1 MSDNKKRILDPIGW
15 LIDAVEMFGFS
26 TVFKRFFGLY
36 RGIVIDNEDP
46 ELRGR
51 VRIQVPAIG
60 HRTAGD
66 VPLGLYSLP
75 CSDGLSVGASG
86 KVHGTF
92 ITPEVGDQVWVM
104 FEKGLPTNPVY
115 LGGWIHENPP
125 ENEFK
130 GNPKI
135 RGLRTESGHVIK
147 LNDDDASITIAKGDG
162 AGESEATMV
171 AMTADSEV
179 IISTKDGNQV
189 YLNNAAGEIT
199 IIAKDGSLMSLSK
212 DAAQLINSSGAI
224 ISANKEDV
232 TISAPK
238 NITLTSGGKITLA
251 GAVDIG
257 TGPIYEPAVTGNT
270 FSTAVFA
277 PHVHT
282 STAPGTPTTPPVTPP
297 PVPGNGLSLSVRI
310 SKK

>member
-1 MSDNKKRILDPIGW
+1 MNNRQRVLDPIGW
-15 LIDAVEMFGFS
+15 LVSAVETLGFS
-26 TVFKRFFGLY
+26 AIFKRFFGLY

-46 ELRGR
+46 EQRGR
-51 VRIQVPAIG
+51 VRIQVPSIG
-60 HRTAGD
+60 HQTEDD
-66 VPLGLYSLP
+66 VPLGLYALP

-92 ITPEVGDQVWVM
+92 LTPEIGDQVWVM

-115 LGGWIHENPP
+115 MGGWIHEGPP
-125 ENEFK
+125 TNEFK

-135 RGLRTESGHVIK
+135 RGLRTESGHVVK

-162 AGESEATMV
+162 SGESEATMV
-171 AMTADSEV
+171 AMTANSEV

-189 YLNNAAGEIT
+189 YLNNEAGEIT
-199 IIAKDGSLMSLSK
+199 VISKDGSLMSLSS
-212 DAAQLINSSGAI
+212 DTAQLINSSGAI
-224 ISANKEDV
+224 ISASGEDV
-232 TISAPK
+232 TISAPR
-238 NITLTSGGKITLA
+238 NITLASGGKITLK

-257 TGPIYEPAVTGNT
+257 AGPIYEPAVTGTT
-270 FSTAVFA
+270 FSTTVFA

-282 STAPGTPTTPPVTPP
+282 STGPGNPTTPPVTPP
-297 PVPGNGLSLSVRI
+297 AVPGNGLSLSVRI